1 MTESHDDGHHHGL
14 EHQYTMTDLC
24 ELVEKPG
31 FLKTLNRGSGLTN
44 LRRMLHEEAQQRN
57 QMETL
62 SDDGTNDVTV
72 EVDQGYPNH
81 RPYQAN
87 SIRDDKLSMNKIRI
101 ERETTIGTTTTSPIT
116 FHNPDPY
123 KTRKVFFIDS
133 LIFKTSLI
141 INKYKLYDMIY
152 IESMI

>member
-1 MTESHDDGHHHGL
+1 MSDSHDDGHHDGL

-57 QMETL
+57 LL
-62 SDDGTNDVTV
+62 SDDGTNDVTF
-72 EVDQGYPNH
+72 EVDQGHPHHQGYTHHQGPSNHQGYRDYQPNSM
-81 RPYQAN
+81 REN
-87 SIRDDKLSMNKIRI
+87 NEKLSKIRM
-101 ERETTIGTTTTSPIT
+101 ERETTIGTTTTPPIT

-123 KTRKVFFIDS
+123 KTRTDFQ
-133 LIFKTSLI
+133 
-141 INKYKLYDMIY
+141 
-152 IESMI
+152 

>member
-1 MTESHDDGHHHGL
+1 MSESHNDGHHHGL

-72 EVDQGYPNH
+72 EVNQGYPNH

-123 KTRKVFFIDS
+123 KTRKVIFIDS

-141 INKYKLYDMIY
+141 INKYKLYD
-152 IESMI
+152 IESMILN

>member
-1 MTESHDDGHHHGL
+1 MSESHDDGHHHGL

-62 SDDGTNDVTV
+62 SDGGANDVTV

-81 RPYQAN
+81 GYINRPYQAQ
-87 SIRDDKLSMNKIRI
+87 SIRDDKLSINKIRI

-123 KTRKVFFIDS
+123 KTRKVFS
-133 LIFKTSLI
+133 LIH
-141 INKYKLYDMIY
+141 
-152 IESMI
+152 

>member
-1 MTESHDDGHHHGL
+1 MSESHDDGHHHGL

-62 SDDGTNDVTV
+62 SDGGANDVTV
-72 EVDQGYPNH
+72 EVDQGYPNQ
-81 RPYQAN
+81 RPYQA
-87 SIRDDKLSMNKIRI
+87 IRDDKLSFNKIRI
-101 ERETTIGTTTTSPIT
+101 ERETTIGTTTSSPIT

-133 LIFKTSLI
+133 FIFKTSSI
-141 INKYKLYDMIY
+141 INTVDSTNINYMI
-152 IESMI
+152 